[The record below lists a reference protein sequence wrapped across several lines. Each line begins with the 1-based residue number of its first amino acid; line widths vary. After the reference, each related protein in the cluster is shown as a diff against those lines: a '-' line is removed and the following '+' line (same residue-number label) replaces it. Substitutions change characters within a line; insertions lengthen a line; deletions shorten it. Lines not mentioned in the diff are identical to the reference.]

1 MKKLLLMAFAI
12 LTVSA
17 FAVEEN
23 KETTQNQIEK
33 NVKIESQQVI
43 QKTEI
48 SLGESFMIA
57 FGMTSN
63 TADIAQDTTSG
74 AVEGTTATAPA
85 VSTAAVS
92 AATVGAVSAAV
103 NTAVVNANNS
113 TTIVTPYGKY

>member
-43 QKTEI
+43 QKTEM
-48 SLGESFMIA
+48 SLGESFMEA
-57 FGMTSN
+57 FGMSEGGQQGGSESVGITS
-63 TADIAQDTTSG
+63 
-74 AVEGTTATAPA
+74 
-85 VSTAAVS
+85 S
-92 AATVGAVSAAV
+92 AANAVAV
-103 NTAVVNANNS
+103 NATNS